1 MRIDEEVPIQR
12 SADRLFAANGR
23 KRHAGG
29 GRVPPDRHLGSHAL
43 PGIGAQCPPT
53 ESAER
58 MDAGPLLRGPG
69 VWRWR
74 PRGQALAE
82 LVATATEGRG

>member
-1 MRIDEEVPIQR
+1 MKKSRFSEAQIAYSLRMVESGTPVVDVCHQIGISEATLYRVLAR
-12 SADRLFAANGR
+12 SA
-23 KRHAGG
+23 
-29 GRVPPDRHLGSHAL
+29 
-43 PGIGAQCPPT
+43 PPT